1 MVSQMSDEPFI
12 VPPCEREIEIL
23 HQDVDLMLIHKPHL
37 LLSVPGRDPRN
48 HDSVITRIQKDYPD
62 ANVCHRLDLDTSGI
76 MIIPLR
82 KSSLSHFGRQFQQ
95 RAVQKLYTAVVYG
108 IVEQDSGTIDLP
120 IRCDWE
126 NRPLQMV
133 DHEQGKHSL
142 THFEV
147 AERDEENNCTRML
160 LKPVTG
166 RSHQLR
172 IHMRELGHPILGCD
186 LYAHPEAFKASERML
201 LHATTISFIH
211 PTTLKK
217 FEGHCPP
224 EF

>member
-1 MVSQMSDEPFI
+1 MSDEPFI
-12 VPPCEREIEIL
+12 IPHCEREVEIL
-23 HQDVDLMLIHKPHL
+23 YQDEDFMLVHKPHM

-62 ANVCHRLDLDTSGI
+62 ASICHRLDLDTSGI

-82 KSSLSHFGRQFQQ
+82 KSSLSHFGRLFQQ
-95 RAVQKLYTAVVYG
+95 RTIQKLYTAVVYG
-108 IVEQDSGTIDLP
+108 IVEEDEGEIELP

-133 DHEQGKHSL
+133 DHEEGKHAL
-142 THFEV
+142 TYYEV
-147 AERDEENNCTRML
+147 VERDEKNNCTRMH

-186 LYAHPEAFKASERML
+186 MYAHPKAFEASKRML
-201 LHATTISFIH
+201 LHATKICFTH
-211 PTTLKK
+211 PTTKEN
-217 FEGHCPP
+217 FEGLCPP